1 MIDHNIVIARLKSY
15 VGLTGTV
22 LGWFRPYLKDRMI
35 SVRLGTHM
43 LSAAKLPWGVPQGS
57 IHAPTLFSLYM
68 LPLGSI
74 FRKHRVSFHCYTEA
88 TQSYLLLSCSD
99 NNNFDTLLACMND
112 IKIWMSS
119 NVLYINEKITEIF
132 FLWSP

>member
-22 LGWFRPYLKDRMI
+22 LSWFRPYLKDRRI

-74 FRKHRVSFHCYTEA
+74 FRKHCVSFHCYTET
-88 TQSYLLLSCSD
+88 TQSYLPLSCSD
-99 NNNFDTLLACMND
+99 NNNFTHFFFTHSLLLSHHHSTSALV
-112 IKIWMSS
+112 S
-119 NVLYINEKITEIF
+119 EI
-132 FLWSP
+132 LSWLL